1 MEASV
6 ESQRQPAKTSGK
18 KGGDKDYVL
27 EDKKE
32 SLHDSVNPS
41 KEKALAEL
49 FKVCPEITQAV
60 KENLGDTTTLWSLAA
75 LARLATK
82 PEMFELEIRIVC
94 DVLRQRV
101 LDGVNGDTAHA
112 KHSTNQENKPEFL
125 KKVTLGSLP
134 EACGVTLKEKLN
146 EMGFSYSKTNGWWAW
161 ESKERVAFVD
171 MMVKDGIVTQTELL
185 NV

>member
-6 ESQRQPAKTSGK
+6 ESQRQPVETSGK
-18 KGGDKDYVL
+18 KDGDKDYVL
-27 EDKKE
+27 EDKRE
-32 SLHDSVNPS
+32 SLHDSVNPA

-49 FKVCPEITQAV
+49 FKACPEITQVV

-101 LDGVNGDTAHA
+101 LDGINGDTAHA
-112 KHSTNQENKPEFL
+112 KHSINQENKPEFL
-125 KKVTLGSLP
+125 SKITLGSLS
-134 EACGVTLKEKLN
+134 ENCDDDLKTELHR
-146 EMGFSYSKTNGWWAW
+146 MGFSYSKKLGWWAW
-161 ESKERVAFVD
+161 ENSDRIKF
-171 MMVKDGIVTQTELL
+171 KDAIIRDRLVSQADLL
-185 NV
+185 DI

>member
-1 MEASV
+1 MESLKK
-6 ESQRQPAKTSGK
+6 SAKLSGK
-18 KGGDKDYVL
+18 KDGDKDYIL

-32 SLHDSVNPS
+32 SLHDSVNPA

-49 FKVCPEITQAV
+49 HKVCPEITQVV

-101 LDGVNGDTAHA
+101 LDGINGDTAHA
-112 KHSTNQENKPEFL
+112 KHSTNKKNKPEF
-125 KKVTLGSLP
+125 KRKVTLGSLP

-146 EMGFSYSKTNGWWAW
+146 EMGFSYSKGNGWWAW

-171 MMVKDGIVTQTELL
+171 MMVKDGMVTQTELL